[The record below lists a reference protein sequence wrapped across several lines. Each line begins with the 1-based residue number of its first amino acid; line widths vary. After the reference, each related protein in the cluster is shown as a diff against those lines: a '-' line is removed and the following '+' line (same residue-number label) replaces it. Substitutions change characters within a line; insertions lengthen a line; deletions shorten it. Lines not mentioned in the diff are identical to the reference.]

1 MDHRVTT
8 ATVCFTSFSMAYL
21 PRARILVRS
30 IRRVH
35 PEWRLYA
42 LLVDAMPVAGL
53 EDFDVVVTAEELGIP
68 RFRSWFFKHD
78 LVEGC
83 TAIKGAMLQR
93 LLVEGFDR
101 VVYLDPDIAVFAG
114 LNEIEAA
121 LDCASVV
128 LTPHQIEPNVTAQ
141 AVGDNEMTA
150 FRYGVY
156 NLGFLAVRN
165 DVAGRAFAEW
175 WADILHCACYDDVE
189 NGFFTDQKY
198 CDIVPALFDR
208 VRIWRDPG
216 CNVASW
222 NLSRRRLEFD
232 AAGVCLVNG
241 SPLKFY
247 HFTKIGGVG
256 DVMTRRYAAGNTEV
270 LEVWNWYKRQLG
282 APMELM
288 PWLYGAFADG
298 TAISREVRLL
308 YRKRPDLA
316 AAFEDPYAVGEG
328 TLHDWL
334 GTRGHLD
341 ARLSSEM
348 SPAPVA
354 R

>member
-1 MDHRVTT
+1 MIPG
-8 ATVCFTSFSMAYL
+8 TVCFTSFSMAYL
-21 PRARILVRS
+21 PRARILARS
-30 IRRVH
+30 IRRAH
-35 PEWRLYA
+35 PDWRLYA
-42 LLVDAMPVAGL
+42 LLVDTMPSAGL
-53 EDFDVVVTAEELGIP
+53 EDFDVVVTAEELGIS

-78 LVEGC
+78 LVEAC
-83 TAIKGAMLQR
+83 TAVKGTMLCR
-93 LLVEGFDR
+93 LLAEGAGR
-101 VVYLDPDIAVFAG
+101 VIYLDPDIAVFAG
-114 LNEIEAA
+114 LGEIEAA
-121 LDCASVV
+121 LEHNSVV
-128 LTPHQIEPNVTAQ
+128 LTPHQVEPNVTAQ
-141 AVGDNEMTA
+141 SIGDNEMTA

-165 DVAGRAFAEW
+165 DASGRAFAEW
-175 WADILHCACYDDVE
+175 WAAMLHLACYDDIE
-189 NGFFTDQKY
+189 NGLFTDQKY
-198 CDIVPALFDR
+198 CDIAPALFDG

-232 AAGVCLVNG
+232 AAGLCVVNG

-270 LEVWNWYKRQLG
+270 LEVWSWYKRQLG
-282 APMELM
+282 AATEPA
-288 PWLYGAFADG
+288 PWLYGAFANG
-298 TAISREVRLL
+298 TAISRAVRLL

-334 GTRGHLD
+334 GARGHLD
-341 ARLSSEM
+341 GEVSSETTPT
-348 SPAPVA
+348 PAA
-354 R
+354 Q